1 MAEISILGLPEL
13 LLPLDS
19 VFLLALSVLG
29 SKVGWQNLSLM
40 LSNPGER
47 HLLLLQMDLAAS

>member
-29 SKVGWQNLSLM
+29 SKVGWQNLSL
-40 LSNPGER
+40 LSNPGEK
-47 HLLLLQMDLAAS
+47 ASANGSGRQLK